1 MTNLSDLFPAGA
13 GKQVSFVA
21 GGAISAAGKPVIL
34 NSAGTV
40 TQVAEASVAVD
51 IPYITTSSSG
61 SVWDATATR
70 TYSTLQFDPLVT
82 GRMLVGYNDA
92 TGYPSVIVGE
102 QDGSSITWGVS
113 TVLVSVYTTWS
124 VALAFDP
131 ANTNQFVAQY
141 YDATA
146 TDIEAVSGTITGS
159 GATAAFTLGTAV
171 QLYNGAP
178 TQIGPQYVAFDPS
191 NSATVLFLYH
201 HSATATKLRAATIS
215 SNVITLGTEQDCGT
229 TADPRPYNS
238 IAFNSAG
245 TFAFSYV
252 YASGSNKIETFTGSI
267 SGTTISLSAAATTIA
282 LNNSPVNAL
291 CQFDPNND
299 NKLAFAYYTAA
310 TYATGEIVT
319 LSGSGAAATIT
330 AGTAITYYSAGLEV
344 GYQCL
349 FNSGTAGEI
358 VFVYQQSS
366 GDGDIAARAATY
378 DDSSTSNTITLGT
391 VYTLWD
397 TSATGFPQAR
407 YPAGCV
413 NGIFGVTFVRDDDHD
428 GTVVLGKMTTTATN
442 LTATNFIGI
451 SDAAISD
458 TASGNVTVK
467 GGIAATGLTSLTPG
481 SDYYVQNDG
490 SLAAGVTS
498 IPYDISGAT
507 FVDAFSVSSQE
518 SDPRGIAFNTD
529 GTKMFIV
536 GSGGDEVNQYAL
548 STGFDVSTASFTQT
562 FSVAAQE
569 IIPEAIAFNTDGTKM
584 FITGLNGD
592 DVNEYAL
599 STGFD
604 VSTASF
610 TDAFS
615 VAGQETAPTGLSFN
629 TDGTKMFIV
638 GEVGVD
644 VNEYALTTG
653 FDVSTASF
661 TDSFSIASQE
671 AAPQG
676 LAFSTDGTKMFVVG
690 DAGNDVNEYTLSTG
704 FDVSTASFTTLFSVA
719 GQDTSPR
726 GLTFNNN
733 GTKMFVVGGAG
744 VDVNEYAVTQ
754 TTFVTTVKA
763 GRAMSATSINLE
775 YQS

>member
-1 MTNLSDLFPAGA
+1 MSDLGELIPAG
-13 GKQVSFVA
+13 GGQNNTDFVA
-21 GGAISAAGKPVIL
+21 DGGITSGKPVIL
-34 NSAGTV
+34 TAAGKAA
-40 TQVAEASVAVD
+40 QVAVASVAVD

-61 SVWDATATR
+61 SVWDDTTLIA
-70 TYSTLQFDPLVT
+70 YQSLQFDPLVP
-82 GRMLVGYNDA
+82 GRMIVGYVDV

-113 TVLVSVYTTWS
+113 TVLVSVYTTWG

-282 LNNSPVNAL
+282 LNNTPVNAL

-299 NKLAFAYYTAA
+299 NKLAFAYYTSA

-319 LSGSGAAATIT
+319 LSGSGASATIT
-330 AGTAITYYSAGLEV
+330 AGTATTYYSASLEV

-366 GDGDIAARAATY
+366 GDQDIAARAATY

-397 TSATGFPQAR
+397 TSATGLPQVR
-407 YPAGCV
+407 YPSGCV
-413 NGIFGVTFVRDDDHD
+413 DGIFGVSFIRNDNAD
-428 GTVVLGKMTTTATN
+428 GTVVLGKMTTNETNMTATN
-442 LTATNFIGI
+442 LLGVASGAILDTATGTINTWG
-451 SDAAISD
+451 SR
-458 TASGNVTVK
+458 NEVQ
-467 GGIAATGLTSLTPG
+467 TGLTIA
-481 SDYYVQNDG
+481 SDYYVQ
-490 SLAAGVTS
+490 
-498 IPYDISGAT
+498 
-507 FVDAFSVSSQE
+507 
-518 SDPRGIAFNTD
+518 TD
-529 GTKMFIV
+529 GTI
-536 GSGGDEVNQYAL
+536 
-548 STGFDVSTASFTQT
+548 TTASA
-562 FSVAAQE
+562 SPAQL
-569 IIPEAIAFNTDGTKM
+569 IGEAITATQINIKDY
-584 FITGLNGD
+584 TG
-592 DVNEYAL
+592 
-599 STGFD
+599 
-604 VSTASF
+604 
-610 TDAFS
+610 
-615 VAGQETAPTGLSFN
+615 
-629 TDGTKMFIV
+629 
-638 GEVGVD
+638 
-644 VNEYALTTG
+644 
-653 FDVSTASF
+653 
-661 TDSFSIASQE
+661 
-671 AAPQG
+671 
-676 LAFSTDGTKMFVVG
+676 
-690 DAGNDVNEYTLSTG
+690 
-704 FDVSTASFTTLFSVA
+704 
-719 GQDTSPR
+719 
-726 GLTFNNN
+726 
-733 GTKMFVVGGAG
+733 
-744 VDVNEYAVTQ
+744 
-754 TTFVTTVKA
+754 
-763 GRAMSATSINLE
+763 
-775 YQS
+775 